1 MMSGITRNTTAFV
14 QTVMDIM
21 YSVGCEKE
29 RVKKTRPL
37 LTEAVEDYGGSL
49 DACEKLIEEQRKV
62 TNLLLQKLGLLERKL
77 KQNVMADR
85 RRQFNLVKN
94 NVICR
99 TKGTVGDIQKFVSNS
114 IESGGGPKTTQKS
127 ISVVEISPPAGKTR
141 DQKIFRVCLADDQ
154 KKNLF
159 VGFVKAESD
168 QNIRVDNECPAYL
181 VPAKRQLERI
191 SFSLRKQFKETH
203 NIRVKICYS
212 GLRLRLKVKDTN
224 NTTWMNLDDV
234 KASDY
239 SNSPVHFLPEE
250 DLLQESLL
258 SRTTTRKS

>member
-29 RVKKTRPL
+29 RVEKTRPL

-49 DACEKLIEEQRKV
+49 DACEKLIEDQRKV

-127 ISVVEISPPAGKTR
+127 ISVVEIFPPADCR
-141 DQKIFRVCLADDQ
+141 AVC
-154 KKNLF
+154 
-159 VGFVKAESD
+159 
-168 QNIRVDNECPAYL
+168 
-181 VPAKRQLERI
+181 
-191 SFSLRKQFKETH
+191 
-203 NIRVKICYS
+203 
-212 GLRLRLKVKDTN
+212 
-224 NTTWMNLDDV
+224 
-234 KASDY
+234 
-239 SNSPVHFLPEE
+239 
-250 DLLQESLL
+250 
-258 SRTTTRKS
+258 